1 MRHSDERRVRVDS
14 SLAGIILRDSPGE
27 QLPAIIRPLP
37 VCMMPQLA
45 KLPLVLLLTA
55 FVVESGAQDVEAFYA
70 NRTLTILVGSGAGGT
85 TDTTARVIARYLGRH
100 LPGQPNV
107 VVVNM
112 PGGGSVTMTNHLF
125 RSVSPDGLTLGYSL
139 PGIITAQLLE
149 SDRAKFDGRELG
161 WIGSAL
167 KYTGIVSVLDSA
179 PATTVEEARNVE
191 LFIGTTGRGSPA
203 YQYPAMA
210 KALLGLK
217 LELVTGYASSNEVV
231 LAMERGEVHGQSSSL
246 QYWEIARPGWLSSG
260 RIAHL
265 VYIGPPDPLTDVS
278 VPFLGDIVAT
288 DRERALVDF
297 IATGSY
303 LGWPLFAPPGI
314 PGDRLAALRDAFD
327 ALVLDPEFHS
337 AFEATIRTRVQPT
350 SGEELARLVDDALAT
365 PDDIV
370 EETRDILGLAGAAAA
385 TD

>member
-1 MRHSDERRVRVDS
+1 MVSH
-14 SLAGIILRDSPGE
+14 
-27 QLPAIIRPLP
+27 
-37 VCMMPQLA
+37 LA
-45 KLPLVLLLTA
+45 KLSLASLLAAFATA
-55 FVVESGAQDVEAFYA
+55 SDAQDVESFYA
-70 NRTLTILVGSGAGGT
+70 DRTLTMLVGSGAGGT
-85 TDTTARVIARYLGRH
+85 TDTTARVVARFLGRH
-100 LPGQPNV
+100 IPGEPNV
-107 VVVNM
+107 IVVNM

-125 RSVSPDGLTLGYSL
+125 RSAARDGSTLGYSL

-149 SDRAKFDGRELG
+149 PDRAKFDGRELN

-179 PATTVEEARNVE
+179 PATTVAEARDVE

-210 KALLGLK
+210 KALLGLR
-217 LELVTGYASSNEVV
+217 LELITGYASSNDVV

-246 QYWEIARPGWLSSG
+246 QYWEIARPGWLTSG

-265 VYIGPPDPLTDVS
+265 VYIGPPDPLTDAS

-303 LGWPLFAPPGI
+303 LGWPLFAPPAI
-314 PGDRLAALRDAFD
+314 PNDRLDALRKAFD
-327 ALVLDPEFHS
+327 ALVLDPDFLT
-337 AFEATIRTRVQPT
+337 AFETTIRTRVQPT
-350 SGEELARLVDDALAT
+350 SGEELAQLVDAALAT
-365 PDDIV
+365 PDDIIA
-370 EETRDILGLAGAAAA
+370 ETREILGLAGSPAA